1 MRKSRIAYILY
12 IYTSTYILIR
22 KSLMSFFNVFC
33 FSESVLVYD
42 INNVHLNKS
51 LFLYLVGISFLEQ
64 IIFSFYH
71 LLKSWYFQ
79 LMRFGQNRDDMLQST
94 AVYHTVNTTE
104 PAVLWFI
111 SYLSV
116 QGFSDGSSNTGF
128 SYSWRSM
135 ET

>member
-1 MRKSRIAYILY
+1 MRKSRIAYVLY

-64 IIFSFYH
+64 KIFSFYH
-71 LLKSWYFQ
+71 LLKSWHFQ
-79 LMRFGQNRDDMLQST
+79 LTLFGQNRDDMLQST
-94 AVYHTVNTTE
+94 AIYHTVNTTE
-104 PAVLWFI
+104 PAVLLFI

>member
-1 MRKSRIAYILY
+1 
-12 IYTSTYILIR
+12 
-22 KSLMSFFNVFC
+22 MSFFNVFC

-71 LLKSWYFQ
+71 LLKSWYFR
-79 LMRFGQNRDDMLQST
+79 LTRFGQNRDDMLQST

-104 PAVLWFI
+104 PAVL
-111 SYLSV
+111 
-116 QGFSDGSSNTGF
+116 
-128 SYSWRSM
+128 
-135 ET
+135 